1 MKRLALVMSILLGL
15 LLLKGTADFP
25 QFGDPNS
32 PASAGHPNSSEDSHV
47 SVRYITEAYGETHVP
62 NLVSAILADYRN
74 FDTMFETTV
83 VFTAGTA
90 IFLILRLPLG
100 VLARRRS
107 KAEMPR
113 TLPPLARD
121 PILEMA
127 CRVLFPPIQL
137 FGLYVLTHGHY
148 SPGGGFQA
156 GVILGASFILL
167 AIGFDL
173 RGTLSRLPE
182 SVYNPF
188 TALGVAFYIG
198 IGLLCLVLG
207 GNFLDY
213 KALRQVVPL
222 SSQEIRSQGI
232 LLVECGVTVTVGSV
246 IFAIYTNLVSRG
258 LHREG
263 L

>member
-1 MKRLALVMSILLGL
+1 MRRLAMIVTLCVGL
-15 LLLKGTADFP
+15 LLLWGSSDFP
-25 QFGDPNS
+25 NWGDPNS
-32 PASAGHPNSSEDSHV
+32 PASTHLSND
-47 SVRYITEAYGETHVP
+47 YIEQAYDKTHVP

-100 VLARRRS
+100 PLAERRN
-107 KAEMPR
+107 KAKKTR
-113 TLPPLARD
+113 TLAALPRD
-121 PILEMA
+121 PILEVA
-127 CRVLFPPIQL
+127 CRVLFPPTHL

-167 AIGFDL
+167 AMAFGLKASF
-173 RGTLSRLPE
+173 SRLPE
-182 SVYNPF
+182 VLFRPAM
-188 TALGVAFYIG
+188 ALGVLFYVG
-198 IGLLCLVLG
+198 VGVLCLLLG

-213 KALRQVVPL
+213 EALRVLVPL
-222 SSQEIRSQGI
+222 SPQEIRSQGI
-232 LLVECGVTVTVGSV
+232 LLVECGVTVTVCAV
-246 IFAIYTNLVSRG
+246 IFAIYVNLVSRG
-258 LHREG
+258 EHEEG

>member
-1 MKRLALVMSILLGL
+1 MRRVALLISILLGL
-15 LLLKGTADFP
+15 LLIKGTADFP
-25 QFGDPNS
+25 KFGDPNS
-32 PASAGHPNSSEDSHV
+32 PASVHV
-47 SVRYITEAYGETHVP
+47 SNRYISEAYHETEVP
-62 NLVSAILADYRN
+62 NMVSAILADYRN

-100 VLARRRS
+100 TLARRRS
-107 KAEMPR
+107 KAELPPS
-113 TLPPLARD
+113 LPPLTRD

-137 FGLYVLTHGHY
+137 FGFYVLTHGHY

-173 RGTLSRLPE
+173 RAALSRMPE
-182 SVYNPF
+182 ALFKSF
-188 TALGVAFYIG
+188 AALGVAFYIG
-198 IGLLCLVLG
+198 IGILCLLLG

-213 KALRQVVPL
+213 GALLKLTDPFISL
-222 SSQEIRSQGI
+222 SPQAIRSQGI
-232 LLVECGVTVTVGSV
+232 LLVECGVTMTVGAV
-246 IFAIYTNLVSRG
+246 IFAIYTNLASRG
-258 LHREG
+258 VHKEG

>member
-1 MKRLALVMSILLGL
+1 MKRLAVLVTLAVGML
-15 LLLKGTADFP
+15 LLWGAADFP
-25 QFGDPNS
+25 DWGDPNS
-32 PASAGHPNSSEDSHV
+32 PASTHLSDD
-47 SVRYITEAYGETHVP
+47 YIEQAYPKTHVP

-100 VLARRRS
+100 
-107 KAEMPR
+107 
-113 TLPPLARD
+113 PLAEQRNYAKKTKPMLALPRD
-121 PILEMA
+121 PILEVA
-127 CRVLFPPIQL
+127 CRVLFPPTHL

-167 AIGFDL
+167 AIAFGL
-173 RGTLSRLPE
+173 RASFSRLPE
-182 SVYNPF
+182 ALFKPGM
-188 TALGVAFYIG
+188 ALGVLFYIG
-198 IGLLCLVLG
+198 IGVLCLLLG

-213 KALRQVVPL
+213 EALRSVVPL
-222 SSQEIRSQGI
+222 SAQEIRSQGI
-232 LLVECGVTVTVGSV
+232 LLVECGVTVTVCAV
-246 IFAIYTNLVSRG
+246 IFAIYVNLVSRG
-258 LHREG
+258 EHEEG

>member
-1 MKRLALVMSILLGL
+1 MKRFALLFTFLVGGL
-15 LLLKGTADFP
+15 LLWGSTDFP
-25 QFGDPNS
+25 DWNDPES
-32 PASAGHPNSSEDSHV
+32 PASTYV
-47 SVRYITEAYGETHVP
+47 SNLYITQAYEKTHVP

-74 FDTMFETTV
+74 YDTMFETTV

-100 VLARRRS
+100 PLARRRNTEHPE
-107 KAEMPR
+107 AEPQ
-113 TLPPLARD
+113 TLPRD

-127 CRVLFPPIQL
+127 CRVLFPPTHL

-167 AIGFDL
+167 AIAFDL
-173 RGTLSRLPE
+173 RATLSRLPE
-182 SVYNPF
+182 GLFKPL
-188 TALGVAFYIG
+188 TALGVAFYVG
-198 IGLLCLVLG
+198 IGVVCLLLG
-207 GNFLDY
+207 KNFLDY
-213 KALRQVVPL
+213 EGLRAIFSGISPQM
-222 SSQEIRSQGI
+222 IRSHGI
-232 LLVECGVTVTVGSV
+232 LLVECGVTVTVSAV

-258 LHREG
+258 NHREG

>member
-1 MKRLALVMSILLGL
+1 MRRVAFVIAILLGL
-15 LLLKGTADFP
+15 LLIRGTGDFP
-25 QFGDPNS
+25 RFGDPNS
-32 PASAGHPNSSEDSHV
+32 PASSHV
-47 SVRYITEAYGETHVP
+47 SNRYISGAYHATHVY
-62 NLVSAILADYRN
+62 NMVSAILADYRN

-100 VLARRRS
+100 PLARRRS
-107 KAEMPR
+107 KAEVLSKLNPI
-113 TLPPLARD
+113 PRD

-156 GVILGASFILL
+156 GVILGASFILM

-173 RGTLSRLPE
+173 KASLSRMPE
-182 SVYNPF
+182 NLFKPLS
-188 TALGVAFYIG
+188 ALGVAFYIG
-198 IGLLCLVLG
+198 LGVLCLLLG
-207 GNFLDY
+207 GEFLNY
-213 KALRQVVPL
+213 AALQQIVPFL
-222 SSQEIRSQGI
+222 GPEEIRSEGI
-232 LLVECGVTVTVGSV
+232 LLVECGVTVTVGAV
-246 IFAIYTNLVSRG
+246 IFSIYTNLVSRG
-258 LHREG
+258 ANEEG

>member
-1 MKRLALVMSILLGL
+1 MRKIAILFSVLVGMLLIYGS
-15 LLLKGTADFP
+15 TDFP
-25 QFGDPNS
+25 KWGDPSS
-32 PASAGHPNSSEDSHV
+32 PASTHLSN
-47 SVRYITEAYGETHVP
+47 RYITEAYGESHVP

-100 VLARRRS
+100 PLARRRNTVHPE
-107 KAEMPR
+107 AAPQP
-113 TLPPLARD
+113 LPRD

-127 CRVLFPPIQL
+127 CRLLFPPTHL

-173 RGTLSRLPE
+173 RAILARFPE
-182 SVYNPF
+182 GLFRPMM
-188 TALGVAFYIG
+188 ALGVLAYVGLGAF
-198 IGLLCLVLG
+198 CLALG
-207 GNFLDY
+207 SNFLDY
-213 KALRQVVPL
+213 EAFRTIAPGI
-222 SSQEIRSQGI
+222 SSEMIRSHGI
-232 LLVECGVTVTVGSV
+232 LLVECGVTLTVGSV

-258 LHREG
+258 SHREG

>member
-1 MKRLALVMSILLGL
+1 MRKFALAISIILGIILLR
-15 LLLKGTADFP
+15 GTVDFP
-25 QFGDPNS
+25 DWGDPNS
-32 PASAGHPNSSEDSHV
+32 QASVHLSNQ
-47 SVRYITEAYGETHVP
+47 YIEQAYGKTHVP

-83 VFTAGTA
+83 VFVAGTA

-100 VLARRRS
+100 GLAQRRNSAVLP
-107 KAEMPR
+107 KK
-113 TLPPLARD
+113 LPPLPRD

-173 RGTLSRLPE
+173 RATLSRIPE
-182 SVYNPF
+182 ALFQPLS
-188 TALGVAFYIG
+188 ALGVAFYIG
-198 IGLLCLVLG
+198 IGIVCLLLG

-213 KALRQVVPL
+213 NALNAIIDLGP
-222 SSQEIRSQGI
+222 QEIRSQGI
-232 LLVECGVTVTVGSV
+232 LLVECGVTVTVGAV
-246 IFAIYTNLVSRG
+246 IFSIYTNLASRG
-258 LHREG
+258 SHREG

>member
-1 MKRLALVMSILLGL
+1 MRRFALVISILLGL
-15 LLLKGTADFP
+15 LLLRGTADFP
-25 QFGDPNS
+25 KFGDSES
-32 PASAGHPNSSEDSHV
+32 PASTYLSD
-47 SVRYITEAYGETHVP
+47 RYISEAYHATHTP
-62 NLVSAILADYRN
+62 NMVSAILADYRN

-100 VLARRRS
+100 PLARRRS
-107 KAEMPR
+107 KAEMPQK
-113 TLPPLARD
+113 LPPIPRD

-137 FGLYVLTHGHY
+137 FGFYVLTHGHY

-173 RGTLSRLPE
+173 KAALSRMPE
-182 SVYNPF
+182 TLYKPF
-188 TALGVAFYIG
+188 AALGVVFYIG
-198 IGLLCLVLG
+198 VGLLCMALG
-207 GNFLDY
+207 GDFLNY
-213 KALRQVVPL
+213 EALL
-222 SSQEIRSQGI
+222 SIADIGAEEIRSKGI
-232 LLVECGVTVTVGSV
+232 LLVECGVTLTVGAV
-246 IFAIYTNLVSRG
+246 IFWIYTNLASRG
-258 LHREG
+258 VNREG

>member
-1 MKRLALVMSILLGL
+1 MKKFAILVTVLVGAILVWGA
-15 LLLKGTADFP
+15 TDFP
-25 QFGDPNS
+25 QWGDPNS
-32 PASAGHPNSSEDSHV
+32 PASTHV
-47 SVRYITEAYGETHVP
+47 SDRYITEAYSASHVP

-100 VLARRRS
+100 PLARRRNS
-107 KAEMPR
+107 KHPQAERHP
-113 TLPPLARD
+113 LPRD

-127 CRVLFPPIQL
+127 CRILFPPTHL

-173 RGTLSRLPE
+173 RAILARFPE
-182 SVYNPF
+182 GLFKPLA
-188 TALGVAFYIG
+188 ALGVLLYV
-198 IGLLCLVLG
+198 GLGVLCLLLG

-213 KALRQVVPL
+213 EALRVLAPGI
-222 SSQEIRSQGI
+222 SSAMIRSHGI
-232 LLVECGVTVTVGSV
+232 LIVECGVTLTVGSV
-246 IFAIYTNLVSRG
+246 IFGIYANLVSRG
-258 LHREG
+258 NHEG
-263 L
+263 GL